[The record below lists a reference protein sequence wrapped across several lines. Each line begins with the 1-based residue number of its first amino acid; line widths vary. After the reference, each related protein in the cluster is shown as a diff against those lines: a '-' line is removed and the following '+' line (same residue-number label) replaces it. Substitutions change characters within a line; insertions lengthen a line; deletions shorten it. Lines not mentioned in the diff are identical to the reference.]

1 MASLDTNAWFV
12 TEGCIL
18 DSWDSTDPAAG
29 PFGGVSASQLT
40 ISGSN
45 LVNSIIY
52 NGSNFSFPGGFG
64 QSIHGD
70 TITVPLKGGT
80 LVWNTMQFRYGTV
93 EVKAKLTGT
102 NTHPTIWMLSAP
114 ARQTAWLQ
122 NPNVTTGLFQ
132 NNNNWVNEIDIA
144 EGVPAAT
151 GNTTTLRQN
160 VFSPSGGQ
168 VFTTTVTDY
177 SANVH
182 TYKMVWTPTS
192 ITWYVDGVQTNQTT
206 TGIPTGPMYL
216 LIDIETDLSS
226 AGTPSAGNF
235 PQQMTVDYVKTWDQ
249 GGTLFFYD
257 EFDGAPA
264 FQRFDLND

>member
-1 MASLDTNAWFV
+1 
-12 TEGCIL
+12 
-18 DSWDSTDPAAG
+18 
-29 PFGGVSASQLT
+29 VSASQFT

-64 QSIHGD
+64 QSVHGD
-70 TITVPLKGGT
+70 PITVPLKNGT
-80 LVWNTMQFRYGTV
+80 MVWRNMQFLYGTV
-93 EVKAKLTGT
+93 EVRAKFTGV

-122 NPNVTTGLFQ
+122 NPNVTNGLFQ
-132 NNNNWVNEIDIA
+132 NNENWVNEIDIA
-144 EGVPAAT
+144 EGTPLAE

-168 VFTTTVTDY
+168 VLTTTVTDY
-177 SANVH
+177 SANFHV
-182 TYKMVWTPTS
+182 YKMTWTPS
-192 ITWYVDGVQTNQTT
+192 AITWFVDGVQTNQTT

-216 LIDIETDLSS
+216 LIDIETDIYG
-226 AGTPSAGNF
+226 AGAPSAGNF
-235 PQQMTVDYVKTWDQ
+235 PQQMLIDYVKASDQ

-257 EFDGAPA
+257 EFDGTPA